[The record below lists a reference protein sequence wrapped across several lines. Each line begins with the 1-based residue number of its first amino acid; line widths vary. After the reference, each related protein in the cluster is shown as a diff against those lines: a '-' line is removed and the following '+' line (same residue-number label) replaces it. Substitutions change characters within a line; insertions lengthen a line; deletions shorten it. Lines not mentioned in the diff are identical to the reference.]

1 MASET
6 VQPAYAGKPANI
18 PGANVF
24 DFVFSS
30 PFQHESDFAPRAR
43 RVPKVRDDQPIFV
56 DHASDRPLTLSRV
69 KRDALTL
76 ATNLQ
81 NLGLDP
87 NAIETLPPTA
97 SCSGPEVAP
106 VALIQLPNCLPF
118 ATLMMGTIAAG
129 LTATLASPSL
139 TTTELAWIIKQ
150 SRPRVL
156 FTMKSMLDTVEKAL
170 ESQEDEAYKNSARVY
185 TVDLTTDLY
194 PLSPASHA
202 EEGDWKNLLTL
213 SKSPLTVG
221 HPVSPESAAT
231 RTAIILWSSGTSG
244 RSKGVLLSHQA
255 INFSIASLW
264 HDADFYGFHQRWL
277 GYVPF
282 YHVFG
287 LTNIFL
293 LAFATGSTVYTMPA
307 FKLDTVLS
315 AIPRRQVTYLHMAPP
330 VAVMLAKS
338 PVVEPF
344 ARRDARGRNAFSSVV
359 AGVTGGAPL
368 GHEIVVQVFQ
378 RLGFLVRLG
387 YGMSEACSITV
398 QKGLRE
404 KDMNDYK
411 NDTGRPHW
419 GVELMIAATGEESTG
434 PTTKASPFG
443 APGEILVRSPGLMS
457 AYVPTQGLGSSETPD
472 MSVTAEAITPDG
484 WLRTGDVGTL
494 DEEGNLCI
502 TDRIKELIKVRAYQV
517 APAELEA
524 ILCSSDDV
532 ADAGVIGVHDKAEAT
547 EWPRAYVV
555 ASNQEKSEA
564 DLKILAHDLK
574 SLVESH
580 AARYKWLVGGI
591 VFVKQIPK
599 SPSGKILRRVI
610 RDGGVQGLEVM
621 LYQRKKRDHKL

>member
-1 MASET
+1 MAET
-6 VQPAYAGKPANI
+6 KPAYAGTPANV

-24 DFVFSS
+24 DFVFSN

-43 RVPKVRDDQPIFV
+43 QVRKIHDDQPIFV
-56 DHASDRPLTLSRV
+56 DHASDRPLTFSRV

-76 ATNLQ
+76 ATNLHS
-81 NLGLDP
+81 LGLDP
-87 NAIETLPPTA
+87 NALETLPPTA
-97 SCSGPEVAP
+97 SCTGPEVAP
-106 VALIQLPNCLPF
+106 VVLIQLPNCLPF
-118 ATLMMGTIAAG
+118 ATLMMGVLAAG
-129 LTATLASPSL
+129 LTTTLASPSL
-139 TTTELAWIIKQ
+139 SATELSWVIKN

-156 FTMKSMLDTVEKAL
+156 FTAKAFLNTVEKAL
-170 ESQEDEAYKNSARVY
+170 EQQEDEAYKRSVRVY
-185 TVDLTTDLY
+185 TVDVARDLY

-202 EEGDWKNLLTL
+202 EDGDWKNLLLT
-213 SKSPLTVG
+213 SNTPLTAAY
-221 HPVSPESAAT
+221 PFSPESAAT

-293 LAFATGSTVYTMPA
+293 LAFATGSTVFTMPA

-315 AIPRRQVTYLHMAPP
+315 AIPRRQITYLHMAPP

-368 GHEIVVQVFQ
+368 GHEVVEKVFA

-398 QKGLRE
+398 QRGLKE
-404 KDMNDYK
+404 QDMHGYK
-411 NDTGRPHW
+411 NDTGKPHW
-419 GVELMIAATGEESTG
+419 GVELMIAGSGEMDSDDS
-434 PTTKASPFG
+434 TTKAAPFDT
-443 APGEILVRSPGLMS
+443 PGEILVRSPGLMS

-472 MSVTAEAITPDG
+472 MSVTAEHFTSDG

-532 ADAGVIGVHDKAEAT
+532 ADAGVIGIHDKSEAT

-555 ASNQEKSEA
+555 AADENKSEA
-564 DLKILAHDLK
+564 ELKTLAHDLK
-574 SLVESH
+574 DLVESH

-591 VFVKQIPK
+591 VFVKAIPK

-610 RDGGVQGLEVM
+610 RDGGVQGFEVT

>member
-1 MASET
+1 MADT
-6 VQPAYAGKPANI
+6 KPAYAGTPANV

-24 DFVFSS
+24 DFLFSN
-30 PFQHESDFAPRAR
+30 PFQHENDFTPRAR
-43 RVPKVRDDQPIFV
+43 RVPKIHDDQPIFV
-56 DHASDRPLTLSRV
+56 DHASDRPLTFSRV

-76 ATNLQ
+76 AANLQ
-81 NLGLDP
+81 SLGLDP
-87 NAIETLPPTA
+87 NEIETLPPTA

-106 VALIQLPNCLPF
+106 VVLIQLPNCLPF
-118 ATLMMGTIAAG
+118 ATLMMGAIAAG
-129 LTATLASPSL
+129 LTTTLASPSL
-139 TTTELAWIIKQ
+139 SATELSWVIKN

-156 FTMKSMLDTVEKAL
+156 FTAKAFLNTVEKAL
-170 ESQEDEAYKNSARVY
+170 EQQEDEAYKRSVRVY
-185 TVDLTTDLY
+185 TVDVARDLY

-202 EEGDWKNLLTL
+202 EDGDWKNLLMPA
-213 SKSPLTVG
+213 KEPLTAG
-221 HPVSPESAAT
+221 HPFSPESAAT

-293 LAFATGSTVYTMPA
+293 LAFATGSTVFTMPA

-315 AIPRRQVTYLHMAPP
+315 AIPRRQITYLHMAPP

-368 GHEIVVQVFQ
+368 GHEVVEKVFQ

-387 YGMSEACSITV
+387 YGMSEACSVTL
-398 QKGLRE
+398 QRGLRE
-404 KDMNDYK
+404 EDMHSYK
-411 NDTGRPHW
+411 HDTGKPHW
-419 GVELMIAATGEESTG
+419 GVELMIAGAGELNSEDS
-434 PTTKASPFG
+434 TTKAAPFG
-443 APGEILVRSPGLMS
+443 AEGEILVRSPGLMS
-457 AYVPTQGLGSSETPD
+457 AYVPSHGLGSKEAPD
-472 MSVTAEAITPDG
+472 MSVTTEAFTSDG
-484 WLRTGDVGTL
+484 WLRTGDVGHL
-494 DEEGNLCI
+494 DEEGTLCI
-502 TDRIKELIKVRAYQV
+502 TDRIKEMIKVRAYQV

-532 ADAGVIGVHDKAEAT
+532 ADAGVIGIHDKNEAT

-555 ASNQEKSEA
+555 AADESKSEVE
-564 DLKILAHDLK
+564 LQKLAHDLK
-574 SLVESH
+574 DLVESH
-580 AARYKWLVGGI
+580 SARYKWLVGGI
-591 VFVKQIPK
+591 VFVKAIPK

-610 RDGGVQGLEVM
+610 RDGGIQGFEVS